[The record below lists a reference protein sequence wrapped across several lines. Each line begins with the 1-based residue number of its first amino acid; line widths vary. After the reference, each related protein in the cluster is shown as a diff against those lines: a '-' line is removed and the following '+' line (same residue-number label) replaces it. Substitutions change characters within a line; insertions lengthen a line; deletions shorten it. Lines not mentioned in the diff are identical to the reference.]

1 MKRSQRWSLIFV
13 LGLVVTGNSSTVAQT
28 LAAVSPDTSL
38 TVTIHVHN
46 YAEVGDKT
54 LLEAEKIAAG
64 IYRKVGVETRWT
76 PAPLAPKINQES
88 STDQGSLDL
97 TDIDLNMV
105 PRVMADRLG
114 LPNKVMGL
122 APGTEPDRQVV
133 YVFSHRVEVLAQS
146 QVRAVFEG
154 SIRRPATMAQ
164 VLGHAIAH
172 EIGHLLLNLE
182 SHSATG
188 IMRGDW
194 DLSDLQG
201 VGSGFLLFTSQQA
214 EVIRTEV
221 ARRASRAGFFKAMN
235 RCEARMIH
243 SCNSYIPANSCSF
256 SHPDKS
262 PFRSKK
268 SHPEKTT
275 QYKRAPLLE

>member
-1 MKRSQRWSLIFV
+1 MKRSPRWSLIFA
-13 LGLVVTGNSSTVAQT
+13 LGLGVTGNASAVAQT
-28 LAAVSPDTSL
+28 SAAGSVNTSL
-38 TVTIHVHN
+38 TVTIHVHD
-46 YAEVGDKT
+46 YAEVGHKT
-54 LLEAEKIAAG
+54 LQEAEKIAAG

-76 PAPLAPKINQES
+76 HAPLAPKISQES
-88 STDQGSLDL
+88 STDQSTLDL
-97 TDIDLNMV
+97 TDIDLNIV

-114 LPNKVMGL
+114 LPNKALGL

-133 YVFSHRVEVLAQS
+133 YVFYYRVEVLAQR

-154 SIRRPATMAQ
+154 SIRRPVTTAQ

-201 VGSGFLLFTSQQA
+201 VASGFLLFTAQQA

-221 ARRASRAGFFKAMN
+221 ARRASR
-235 RCEARMIH
+235 
-243 SCNSYIPANSCSF
+243 
-256 SHPDKS
+256 PDS
-262 PFRSKK
+262 SRP
-268 SHPEKTT
+268 
-275 QYKRAPLLE
+275 

>member
-13 LGLVVTGNSSTVAQT
+13 LGLVATGNASTIAQT
-28 LAAVSPDTSL
+28 PAAGSPDTSL

-46 YAEVGDKT
+46 YAEVGHKT

-76 PAPLAPKINQES
+76 DAPLAPKINQGN
-88 STDQGSLDL
+88 STDQSSLDL
-97 TDIDLNMV
+97 TDIDLNIV
-105 PRVMADRLG
+105 PRVMADRFG
-114 LPNKVMGL
+114 LPNKVLGL

-133 YVFSHRVEVLAQS
+133 YVYYHRVEVLAQS
-146 QVRAVFEG
+146 QVRALFEG
-154 SIRRPATMAQ
+154 SIRRPATAAQ

-201 VGSGFLLFTSQQA
+201 VASGFLLFTPQQA

-221 ARRASRAGFFKAMN
+221 ARRASR
-235 RCEARMIH
+235 
-243 SCNSYIPANSCSF
+243 
-256 SHPDKS
+256 PDSSWKS
-262 PFRSKK
+262 PFCYII
-268 SHPEKTT
+268 PAKTT
-275 QYKRAPLLE
+275 GEAHRTLIQCGLPVGGVDPSIVRVGGPSR

>member
-13 LGLVVTGNSSTVAQT
+13 LGLVVTGEASAVAQT
-28 LAAVSPDTSL
+28 AAAGSADTSL

-46 YAEVGDKT
+46 YAEVHQKT

-76 PAPLAPKINQES
+76 HAAPAPKINQEN
-88 STDQGSLDL
+88 STDQSSLDL
-97 TDIDLNMV
+97 TDIDLNIV

-133 YVFSHRVEVLAQS
+133 YVFYNRVEALAQS
-146 QVRAVFEG
+146 QVRALFEG
-154 SIRRPATMAQ
+154 SIHRPATTAQ

-194 DLSDLQG
+194 DLNDLQG
-201 VGSGFLLFTSQQA
+201 VASGFLLFTAQQA
-214 EVIRTEV
+214 EVIRAEVVRRVGVRRIGQHQTVEV
-221 ARRASRAGFFKAMN
+221 AGLESPTL
-235 RCEARMIH
+235 AR
-243 SCNSYIPANSCSF
+243 
-256 SHPDKS
+256 
-262 PFRSKK
+262 
-268 SHPEKTT
+268 
-275 QYKRAPLLE
+275 